1 MLNSLTLSE
10 RKVLKTNLMM
20 KANLSSSSRGRKR
33 CARVSLSLPRLSLNF
48 KEMIKSVSS
57 TISRRASGSMTVMHS
72 VSFHLNC
79 CNTSIAL
86 EYLWKARS
94 PRQEKLLAA
103 QEEMSMELGSMTK
116 STIELKE
123 PFDCKRLKA
132 HLASPKKHP
141 PCPKAHNAVEL
152 ELIPVTGKVCETLKI
167 TIPGKVQNLK
177 GVIQV
182 SKDQINN
189 NKTLQAWV
197 PANSKKEA
205 DIGCF

>member
-1 MLNSLTLSE
+1 
-10 RKVLKTNLMM
+10 
-20 KANLSSSSRGRKR
+20 
-33 CARVSLSLPRLSLNF
+33 
-48 KEMIKSVSS
+48 
-57 TISRRASGSMTVMHS
+57 MTVMHS

-86 EYLWKARS
+86 EHRWTARS

-116 STIELKE
+116 STIKLKE

-132 HLASPKKHP
+132 HIQSPKKHP
-141 PCPKAHNAVEL
+141 PCPKAHNAIEL
-152 ELIPVTGKVCETLKI
+152 ELIPVTEKI
-167 TIPGKVQNLK
+167 QNLK

-205 DIGCF
+205 DISCF